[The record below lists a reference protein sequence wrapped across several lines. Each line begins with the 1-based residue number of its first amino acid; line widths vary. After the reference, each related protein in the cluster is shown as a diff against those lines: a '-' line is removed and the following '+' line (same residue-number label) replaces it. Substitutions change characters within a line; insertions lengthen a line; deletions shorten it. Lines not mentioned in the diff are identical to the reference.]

1 VPVTFDQLVSFLKSA
16 EIHYLIVPDKPAV
29 ALGMT
34 TESGRHVLIHAAIEA
49 EGSLMQL
56 RTTGYARCPLSS
68 PHFAAV
74 AALLNRL
81 NFELRM
87 VKFTLDPEDGEVVVF
102 TDLAILDSEVT
113 SMQIL
118 GLIAFVMERLRE
130 CSSRLEATI
139 ATGVDPGEDEL
150 IGDEEPSPDDGGA
163 DGGDEDDV
171 IT

>member
-1 VPVTFDQLVSFLKSA
+1 VAVTFDQLVSFLKSA
-16 EIHYLIVPDKPAV
+16 EIRYLIVPDQPAV

-56 RTTGYARCPLSS
+56 RTTGYAHCPLSS

-74 AALLNRL
+74 MALINEL
-81 NFELRM
+81 NFRLRM
-87 VKFTLDPEDGEVVVF
+87 VKFTLDPDDGEIVVF

-113 SMQIL
+113 SAQVL

-130 CSSRLEATI
+130 CAGRLEATI

-150 IGDEEPSPDDGGA
+150 IGEDEPSADDG
-163 DGGDEDDV
+163 DGDGEDDV